1 MRDYYKGVMMD
12 EVTAVEKVVVELST
26 KQMLGK
32 LVIATTVGF
41 AASKVAEKVFD
52 AAVQAIRNR
61 KAA

>member
-1 MRDYYKGVMMD
+1 MD

>member
-1 MRDYYKGVMMD
+1 MMLD
-12 EVTAVEKVVVELST
+12 EAVIEKVAVELST

-52 AAVQAIRNR
+52 VAVQAIRNR